1 MTMRRSAPTSVI
13 GSRRNRQS
21 AWAGTR
27 TKSRGS
33 TARSSSSSSS
43 RSRFGYAAGIYYDL
57 FRSISPGVEFYG
69 GIGLIDDVDPLEDQ
83 QHYIMPMLR
92 GGRLPYGLEY
102 NVGAGFG
109 LTRGSDDIVTK
120 VNIEFEKF
128 VGRLFG

>member
-1 MTMRRSAPTSVI
+1 LGRNTHKVPRFDGTELELEFKPIAIRLRRRDLLRPVPVDL
-13 GSRRNRQS
+13 
-21 AWAGTR
+21 
-27 TKSRGS
+27 
-33 TARSSSSSSS
+33 S
-43 RSRFGYAAGIYYDL
+43 RSRVLRRDRIDRRRRPAGRSAALHHADA
-57 FRSISPGVEFYG
+57 P
-69 GIGLIDDVDPLEDQ
+69 
-83 QHYIMPMLR
+83 